1 MEMEYNEMN
10 KFIRKILGTAL
21 ISTALAFGGVV
32 TAQAAVI
39 VLDPG
44 HGNGTITAPGAAV
57 DPFYEAPMTLAVANQ
72 VKSELEAAGVTV
84 YLTRTSDATD
94 VSLSDRAAIAKA
106 YGADAL
112 VSIHF
117 NVSGPHDKSG
127 CVVFASAMGGNN
139 SLVGINLGNSILQQ
153 TSALGY
159 VNKGV
164 RGRIGTHGDYYGVI
178 RSGTALN
185 VPTIILEQCYIDYPT
200 DRALLASTGLSAAA
214 HADAVGIYNYL
225 KNAGKI

>member
-1 MEMEYNEMN
+1 MKNLFR
-10 KFIRKILGTAL
+10 KFITTAL
-21 ISTALAFGGVV
+21 MSTALVFGGVV
-32 TAQAAVI
+32 TAQAAVV

-57 DPFYEAPMTLAVANQ
+57 DPYYEAPMTLAVANQ
-72 VKSELEAAGVTV
+72 IKSELEAAGVTV
-84 YLTRTSDATD
+84 YLTRTTNDTD
-94 VSLSDRAAIAKA
+94 VSLSDRAAIAKN
-106 YGADAL
+106 YGADL
-112 VSIHF
+112 LISIHF
-117 NVSGPHDKSG
+117 NVSAPHDKSG
-127 CVVFASAMGGNN
+127 CVVFASALGGNN
-139 SLVGINLGNSILQQ
+139 SLVGVQLGNSILQQ

-164 RGRIGTHGDYYGVI
+164 RGRLGAHGDYYGVI

-185 VPTIILEQCYIDYPT
+185 IPTIILEQCYIDYPT

-225 KNAGKI
+225 KSAGLAN